1 MTVLVTGGAGYIGS
15 HTARLLRERGRDIVI
30 LDSLEAGHREAALG
44 APIVEGDIA
53 DAEVLRRTI
62 VEHGVDSIVH
72 FAAYKAAGES
82 MEDPG
87 KYFGNNVAKT
97 SAMVDVARTVGVDKI
112 VFSSSCSV
120 YGTPTVLPV
129 DETHHFAPES
139 PYAESKRIVED
150 MLRWYDVAHGTRS
163 VSLRYFNAAG
173 ASSDGRI
180 GEDWTVTLNLVPL
193 VMKAALGRIP
203 QVQVFGTD
211 YPTRDGTGIRD
222 YVHVDDLADA
232 HVRALEY
239 LEAGGDSTAINL
251 GTGVGSTVR
260 EVIET
265 ASQVSE
271 TEIPSVDV
279 ARRPGDPVAV
289 YGDLRRAGELLGWE
303 PRHDLRHILRTA
315 YAWHSTHL
323 DGYRSQVA
331 DATG

>member
-30 LDSLEAGHREAALG
+30 LDSLEGGHREAALG
-44 APIVEGDIA
+44 APLVVGDIA
-53 DAEVLRRTI
+53 DADLVTRTI
-62 VEHGVDSIVH
+62 TEHGVDSIVH

-97 SAMVDVARTVGVDKI
+97 SALVDAARTVGVDKV

-120 YGTPTVLPV
+120 YGTPQVLPV
-129 DETHHFAPES
+129 DESHPFAPES

-173 ASSDGRI
+173 ASTDARI

-193 VMKAALGRIP
+193 VMKAAYGLIP
-203 QVQVFGTD
+203 QVSVFGTD
-211 YPTRDGTGIRD
+211 YPTRDGTAVRD

-239 LEAGGDSTAINL
+239 LESGGATTAINL

-265 ASQVSE
+265 AREVTE
-271 TEIPSVDV
+271 REIPSVDTD
-279 ARRPGDPVAV
+279 RRPGDPFDV
-289 YGDLRRAGELLGWE
+289 YGDLRRAKELLGWS
-303 PRHDLRHILRTA
+303 PTHDLRHILRTA
-315 YAWHSTHL
+315 WAWHSTHP
-323 DGYRSQVA
+323 DGYGSA
-331 DATG
+331 